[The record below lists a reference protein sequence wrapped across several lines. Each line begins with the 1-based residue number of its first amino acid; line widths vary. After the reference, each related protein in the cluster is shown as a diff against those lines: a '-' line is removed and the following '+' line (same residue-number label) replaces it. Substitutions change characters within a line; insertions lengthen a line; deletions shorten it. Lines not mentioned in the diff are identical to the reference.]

1 MLHLS
6 ACVPVEGGVHFPLE
20 CGLFVCACLGYEK
33 QEGANGS
40 LEYPPLKW
48 EYDVMEF
55 KRPKFWEGMNMNELA
70 RNFFEGLLILVP
82 VVTTVYVAWL
92 VLETVDGW
100 LNIPIPG
107 LGFLVTLGLIT
118 LTGRYASTMVV
129 QKVLDGMEGIL
140 IRAPFIKIL
149 YTSLK
154 DLIAAF
160 MGEKRRFDQPVLV
173 SLVPGG
179 SGEAVGFVTRSD
191 LQFLGLLNH
200 VAVYFPQSYNF
211 AGHVL
216 IFPKEQVR
224 PLEVESA
231 DVMAFIVS
239 GGVSGGQT
247 VEGVAL

>member
-1 MLHLS
+1 
-6 ACVPVEGGVHFPLE
+6 
-20 CGLFVCACLGYEK
+20 
-33 QEGANGS
+33 
-40 LEYPPLKW
+40 
-48 EYDVMEF
+48 MEF
-55 KRPKFWEGMNMNELA
+55 KRPRFWEAINMNDLA
-70 RNFFEGLLILVP
+70 KNFFEGLLILVP
-82 VVTTVYVAWL
+82 VVTTIYVAWL
-92 VLETVDGW
+92 ILEAVDGW

-107 LGFLVTLGLIT
+107 VGILVTLILIT
-118 LTGRYASTMVV
+118 ITGRYASTMFV
-129 QKVLDGMEGIL
+129 QKLLDLLEGVL
-140 IRAPFIKIL
+140 IRAPFVKIL

-173 SLVPGG
+173 SLSTKGY
-179 SGEAVGFVTRSD
+179 GEAVGFVTRSD
-191 LQFLGLLNH
+191 LKFLGLLDH

-216 IFPKEQVR
+216 IFPKAQVR

-247 VEGVAL
+247 IEGVGA